1 MKPLLDTPNPDAMN
15 EVFVR
20 DTNDGKSVSI
30 TPADGVYKVIC
41 YDVSNTDPN
50 IPTLKDEKQFDTM
63 EEALT
68 FAETWLA

>member
-20 DTNDGKSVSI
+20 DTNDGKAVSI
-30 TPADGVYKVIC
+30 TPTDGVYKVIC

-50 IPTLKDEKQFDTM
+50 IPTLMDEKEFDTR
-63 EEALT
+63 EESLA
-68 FAETWLA
+68 FAEIWLK